1 MPIAKGA
8 KMGKSNFIKDIWTII
23 RVKADNFDTNW
34 VGQGSE
40 EYQPTLSKSILLSII
55 AAVGIMFIFALLVNT
70 KPEIF
75 PENASNLVQDLFL
88 IVPNAIADLVI
99 LIYQFCINKYMITST
114 GANIGRWFI
123 CHGISI
129 FVLGLLIAKLA
140 VYFVVII
147 IGIFVGMIVW
157 RMGISILFG
166 NK

>member
-1 MPIAKGA
+1 MPIAKGE

-34 VGQGSE
+34 VGQSSE
-40 EYQPTLSKSILLSII
+40 EYQPTLSKSILWSII
-55 AAVGIMFIFALLVNT
+55 AAVGITFIIVLLINT

-75 PENASNLVQDLFL
+75 PENASRLAQNLSL
-88 IVPNAIADLVI
+88 IVPNAIADLGI

>member
-1 MPIAKGA
+1 
-8 KMGKSNFIKDIWTII
+8 MGKGNLIKNLWTII
-23 RVKADNFDTNW
+23 RTKADNFDINW
-34 VGQGSE
+34 VGGGNE
-40 EYQPTLSKSILLSII
+40 DYQPTLSKSILWSII
-55 AAVGIMFIFALLVNT
+55 AAVGITFIIVLLINT

-75 PENASNLVQDLFL
+75 PENASRLAHNLSL
-88 IVPNAIADLVI
+88 IVPNAVADLVI

>member
-1 MPIAKGA
+1 
-8 KMGKSNFIKDIWTII
+8 MGKGNLIKNLWTII
-23 RVKADNFDTNW
+23 RTKADNFDINW
-34 VGQGSE
+34 VGGGNE
-40 EYQPTLSKSILLSII
+40 DYQPTLSKSILWSII
-55 AAVGIMFIFALLVNT
+55 AAFAVFALFVLLIST
-70 KPEIF
+70 KPEMF
-75 PENASNLVQDLFL
+75 PGNT
-88 IVPNAIADLVI
+88 ADLYSIISLLVADLGI
-99 LIYQFCINKYMITST
+99 LIYQFVINKYKITST